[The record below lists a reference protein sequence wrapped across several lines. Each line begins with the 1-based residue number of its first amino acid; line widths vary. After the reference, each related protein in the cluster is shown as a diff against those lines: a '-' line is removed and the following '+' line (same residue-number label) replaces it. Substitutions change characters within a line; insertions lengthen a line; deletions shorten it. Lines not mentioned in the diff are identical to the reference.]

1 MNYYAPTILKSTGLS
16 TNAAL
21 TATIAVGATSVIM
34 TVVGIYLLGIKN
46 RRPMVMFGFAGVA
59 ASDVLLALV
68 FRLPQSTAR
77 SYIILACM
85 LLFVAFVQGFIGTLI
100 WLLLS
105 EIFPMTIRGYCMGIA
120 VFFLWGINATISYV
134 FPYMVTNL
142 GSSGTFAIF
151 AAINVC
157 SLIFVIKFAPETRGR
172 TLEELEDDFRSH
184 DAEHFVHEAPEGVYG
199 S

>member
-1 MNYYAPTILKSTGLS
+1 
-16 TNAAL
+16 
-21 TATIAVGATSVIM
+21 
-34 TVVGIYLLGIKN
+34 
-46 RRPMVMFGFAGVA
+46 MVMFGFAGVA

-142 GSSGTFAIF
+142 ARRERSRSSPRST
-151 AAINVC
+151 C
-157 SLIFVIKFAPETRGR
+157 AP
-172 TLEELEDDFRSH
+172 
-184 DAEHFVHEAPEGVYG
+184 
-199 S
+199 